1 MTAPS
6 ATSNRMAAPAAAV
19 RSRVRVAAKTAA
31 AVALPVLWSNRVL
44 PALELDVRGRTAA
57 NTGFALAYAFA
68 FRGRPGWIS
77 ASGLRAGAA
86 AGGVVL
92 AGYGVGLAIPRIRRE
107 LAGAAHRGP
116 AVSTAEWA
124 GLHIPGGT
132 VFAEE
137 LVYRATLTPL
147 LERSLGAAGT
157 WLGALTFG
165 LSHIRAARSAADPIL
180 GTVAATGLAGALF
193 DLLHRRTG
201 SATAPALLHLAING
215 GGALAPFA
223 ARRVIAALD
232 SGAATTPPG

>member
-1 MTAPS
+1 MPP
-6 ATSNRMAAPAAAV
+6 ATTSIIDAA
-19 RSRVRVAAKTAA
+19 RRG
-31 AVALPVLWSNRVL
+31 AVAERAALPKAIAAMALPLLWSNRVL
-44 PALELDVRGRTAA
+44 PALGLDVRGRTAA

-68 FRGRPGWIS
+68 FRGRPGWVS
-77 ASGLRAGAA
+77 AGGVRAGAA

-92 AGYGVGLAIPRIRRE
+92 AGYVVGLAIPRIRRE

-147 LERSLGAAGT
+147 LERSLGAGGT

-193 DLLHRRTG
+193 DLLYRRTG
-201 SATAPALLHLAING
+201 SATAPALLHFAING

-223 ARRVIAALD
+223 ARRL
-232 SGAATTPPG
+232 TPPPSS